1 MECIR
6 NSSKDGE
13 IQDFNHDFAQTC
25 IHIAKLEAQQLYLL
39 LLLKSGKDVIP
50 ETHFNT
56 PPGYVYLTLLLT
68 MAWIDSDLTYGCKAY
83 KCHCTL

>member
-1 MECIR
+1 MK

-56 PPGYVYLTLLLT
+56 PRICLLYSAVNDGLDRFRFNIW
-68 MAWIDSDLTYGCKAY
+68 M
-83 KCHCTL
+83 